1 MRYLLYPLIAANV
14 LMCWWC
20 AYSAIEA
27 GSVLYAVVSIAHI
40 LAAWLGLYTGRHEGW
55 L

>member
-20 AYSAIEA
+20 AYFALQDESLHFLLI
-27 GSVLYAVVSIAHI
+27 SIVN
-40 LAAWLGLYTGRHEGW
+40 LFAAWLQHYAGRKAGW